1 MAYGMRTITEY
12 LLNGQHHVMCYA
24 SIKYRFLLLVLDRG
38 EEKSGT
44 VTEYTLSA
52 MVKLKKKSFS

>member
-1 MAYGMRTITEY
+1 MRTIIEY

-38 EEKSGT
+38 EEKSGI